1 MDLLLLDDST
11 PRSVSYQCARLLRQT
26 EKLPALHNDASIT
39 LSREQRLAME
49 LVALLQQIDLQQLF
63 DAQQHALPGLNL
75 LLHQLQQTLRQL
87 SDSVTLSYFNHAD
100 LSSQWQSF

>member
-1 MDLLLLDDST
+1 MLPST
-11 PRSVSYQCARLLRQT
+11 SLRPGKPGPSGNLPGPCAD
-26 EKLPALHNDASIT
+26 LPAGDDHL
-39 LSREQRLAME
+39 REQRLAME
-49 LVALLQQIDLQQLF
+49 LVAILQQIDLQQLF